1 MKLEKIGSRG
11 ILFNFGEGDAAFD
24 FPTSV
29 YMINS
34 DRRLFLCDTH
44 LGPKSMDVVKKYISD
59 NKWDNKEL
67 IIFNTHMDADHI
79 WGNCAFEN
87 VAVIAS
93 KKAEE
98 RLGERGEFDIERLT
112 RFHNGKVELRFPD
125 ITFDGRLAFVED
137 GIEFA
142 YAPGHTVDSSICIDK
157 KDSVVFAGDL
167 LEYPMPAVNHH
178 DVEGFL
184 RSLKLIEDYEAQTII
199 SSHSGII
206 NKALLQDSISYIGG
220 LLRNGAAMPVGQRD
234 EEWLDGHRYN
244 TKNLMYLRH
253 EEKIREKLGSRFD
266 YASFKRDFWCFVDP
280 EYNDMGR
287 EFEYFRALD
296 YDALDAVLASYEEQL
311 DKQLKMET
319 QENRR

>member
-11 ILFNFGEGDAAFD
+11 ILFNFEEGDAAFD

-29 YMINS
+29 YLINS

-44 LGPKSMDVVKKYISD
+44 LGPKSMDAVRKYISD
-59 NKWDNKEL
+59 NNWDHKD
-67 IIFNTHMDADHI
+67 IYIFNTHVDADHI
-79 WGNCAFEN
+79 WGNCAFEH
-87 VAVIAS
+87 ATVIAS
-93 KKAEE
+93 AEAAE
-98 RLGERGEFDIERLT
+98 RLQERGIYDYERLT

-142 YAPGHTVDSSICIDK
+142 YTPGHTVDSSICIDK

-184 RSLKLIEDYEAQTII
+184 RSLKLIEDYKAETII

-206 NKALLQDSISYIGG
+206 SKELLQDSISYIGG
-220 LLRNGAAMPVGQRD
+220 LLEHGAAMPVGQRD
-234 EEWLDGHRYN
+234 EEWMDGHRYN

-253 EEKIREKLGSRFD
+253 EEKIREKLGSRFE
-266 YASFKRDFWCFVDP
+266 YASFKRDFWRFVDLG
-280 EYNDMGR
+280 YDDMGR
-287 EFEYFRALD
+287 EFEYFCALD
-296 YDALDAVLASYEEQL
+296 YDALDAALSSYEELL
-311 DKQLKMET
+311 DRQSKMGK
-319 QENRR
+319 